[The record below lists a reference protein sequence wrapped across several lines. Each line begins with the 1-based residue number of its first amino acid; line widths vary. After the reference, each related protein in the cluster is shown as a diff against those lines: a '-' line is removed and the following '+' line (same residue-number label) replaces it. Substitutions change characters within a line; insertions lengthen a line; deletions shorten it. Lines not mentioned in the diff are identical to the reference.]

1 MKKRIIS
8 IIIAVIMIAG
18 AAMPAF
24 AMTGRG
30 DKGMMLLRNK
40 YFKACAF
47 NTNIQKFFKRRKID
61 SVYQLNGFTL
71 AKDIS
76 EIKMIVTESSLKF

>member
-30 DKGMMLLRNK
+30 TANSPYLISTENDLMTCALNNK
-40 YFKACAF
+40 TGADPRSKNDMA
-47 NTNIQKFFKRRKID
+47 R
-61 SVYQLNGFTL
+61 
-71 AKDIS
+71 
-76 EIKMIVTESSLKF
+76 